1 MYYSVASF
9 DDLMCVLGGGNEL
22 QVSEVRADN
31 GCMYVV
37 PKEFDEYR
45 DRDDVQVTV

>member
-1 MYYSVASF
+1 MHYIVASF
-9 DDLMCVLGGGNEL
+9 DYVMCVLGGGNEL

-45 DRDDVQVTV
+45 DRDDVQVRV